1 MLGVMGIWQSN
12 EQSATDDESVCGD
25 VRFHQIPS
33 PLTPF
38 PVDSLAIPASS
49 SDTNPLN

>member
-25 VRFHQIPS
+25 LRFPQIPS
-33 PLTPF
+33 RLTPF
-38 PVDSLAIPASS
+38 PGGFVSGV
-49 SDTNPLN
+49 LNSRFFF